1 MVISREIERS
11 REINRSLLH
20 EQTFVHTNLSYQ
32 ITYRTIILVLS
43 SASSASDHKIKLKQW
58 VEVTVL
64 CCFNEND
71 SALAAEIAL
80 YRCRCHGA
88 ALCVQ

>member
-1 MVISREIERS
+1 M
-11 REINRSLLH
+11 LH

-32 ITYRTIILVLS
+32 ITYHTIILVLS
-43 SASSASDHKIKLKQW
+43 SASSASDHKIELKLW
-58 VEVTVL
+58 MMEVTVL